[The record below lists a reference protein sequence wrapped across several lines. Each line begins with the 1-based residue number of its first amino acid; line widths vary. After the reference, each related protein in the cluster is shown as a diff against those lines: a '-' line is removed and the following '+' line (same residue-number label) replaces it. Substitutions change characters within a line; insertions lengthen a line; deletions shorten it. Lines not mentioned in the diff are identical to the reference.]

1 MFTGNILW
9 SVMPGEH
16 AAICALLAEAS
27 KASAVGRA
35 AKEPGLPIQ
44 MVGNSAVISISGYMI
59 DGPSWLADYGFAVTR
74 DITKAVDIAARDRS
88 VSEII
93 LLPKSPGGSTSGMA
107 DLGDSIAGAAR
118 IKPVRA
124 AVQGMAAS
132 AAYYAIASATR
143 ISAGRMDIVGSIG
156 TYAVLYDTSKAMEQE
171 GIKPV
176 LVSSGGV
183 KGAGA
188 DGVIT
193 DDVVASMQRMIDSI
207 TNDFKQTVSLGRKL
221 SFQQAEALA
230 TGEIWNGTEA
240 LTLGLIDTVETA
252 SAVIDRTR
260 TNATQIQIAR
270 AQLEL
275 ARVY

>member
-16 AAICALLAEAS
+16 AAICALLLAAS
-27 KASAVGRA
+27 NASAVGKA
-35 AKEPGLPIQ
+35 AKDPGLPIQ

-107 DLGDSIAGAAR
+107 DLGDSIARAAG

-193 DDVVASMQRMIDSI
+193 PAVVESMQRMIDSI

-230 TGEIWNGTEA
+230 TGEIWSGAEA

-252 SAVIDRTR
+252 GAVIDRTR
-260 TNATQIQIAR
+260 INATQIQIAR